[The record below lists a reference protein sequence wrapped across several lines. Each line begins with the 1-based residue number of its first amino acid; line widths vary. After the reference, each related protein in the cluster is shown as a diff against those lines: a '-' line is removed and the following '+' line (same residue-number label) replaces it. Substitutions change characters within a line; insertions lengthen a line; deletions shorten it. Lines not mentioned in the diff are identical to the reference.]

1 MQMKGKFTWRR
12 IEQSSEKKLF
22 YVQPSRKLPLFSL
35 VLLLARDEKKFQF
48 KQYVSYLLKYHDYSV
63 SKQVL
68 VEKAQNR

>member
-22 YVQPSRKLPLFSL
+22 YVSRKLPLLSL
-35 VLLLARDEKKFQF
+35 VLLLARDEKK
-48 KQYVSYLLKYHDYSV
+48 VSIQAIRFVLTKIYHDYSV

-68 VEKAQNR
+68 DQYALQI